1 MSVYGCNMSLELQ
14 QRAVEYN
21 SIIRDQPNLKEGL
34 FEQMPPM
41 EMKMNQPYTNGFNA
55 DDLDD
60 EILTEEEQQQ
70 QQIKQQQEAA
80 KTLLNIFSDDA
91 PATANGVTSPKP
103 AVTNTQSNIDLLGD
117 LMGGGDFNPAP
128 VMQAAPTSNGFD
140 DLFGLSGPAPS
151 LTTQS
156 SAKPEHSTDIFDLLG
171 GEVEDSKPTN
181 GTASYT
187 AHRSN
192 GLDDLLGGVGS
203 SNTLSH
209 TTTPTATAAPTS
221 NSNDIFDLLGGSS
234 ESPKTPTNVLK
245 SAAQAQVM
253 AYDKNNVQIT
263 FESTVNARM
272 NSSPSTQHFLTMT
285 ATNTG
290 LSGPVVEFVFGAAV
304 PRSMKMQLSQ
314 PKTSVIEPME
324 SMQQTLAISNPN
336 QVILSLF

>member
-21 SIIRDQPNLKEGL
+21 SIIRDQPSLKEGL

-80 KTLLNIFSDDA
+80 KTLLNIFSDDV
-91 PATANGVTSPKP
+91 PATANGGTSPRP

-117 LMGGGDFNPAP
+117 LMGGGDSNPAP
-128 VMQAAPTSNGFD
+128 VLQAAPTSNGLD
-140 DLFGLSGPAPS
+140 DLLGLSGPAPS
-151 LTTQS
+151 LPTQS
-156 SAKPEHSTDIFDLLG
+156 PAKPAQSTDIFDLLG
-171 GEVEDSKPTN
+171 GGGEDSKPTN
-181 GTASYT
+181 GTTSHT
-187 AHRSN
+187 SHSSN
-192 GLDDLLGGVGS
+192 GLDDLLGGVSS
-203 SNTLSH
+203 SNTLTH
-209 TTTPTATAAPTS
+209 TTTSAPTS
-221 NSNDIFDLLGGSS
+221 NSNDIFDLLAGST
-234 ESPKTPTNVLK
+234 ESPKTPTNVRN
-245 SAAQAQVM
+245 SAAKAQVM
-253 AYDKNNVQIT
+253 AYDKNNVRIT
-263 FESTVNARM
+263 FESTVNAGM

-304 PRSMKMQLSQ
+304 PKSMKMQLSQ
-314 PKTSVIEPME
+314 PQRSVIEPME

-336 QVILSLF
+336 QVIN